1 MKLFVTDLDG
11 TLYPKN
17 TSDKEEVFESNK
29 AAVHEWIK
37 KGNKFAVATARG
49 IGHYETIC
57 NQLGFKVNFIGGN
70 GAENVFDTGEIN
82 LKSFPMKIYFD
93 ICEFIE
99 NLGIDASVSTIQNY
113 NWYWNTTSKYPI
125 YDSKKPR
132 WQYAGLADRNIIS
145 PDSGIERI
153 AIFLHEEEREEIK
166 AILIKKFGEI
176 VNITTSDIDTID
188 VGPLNSSKGISIL
201 ELAEKYNISPDDIIT
216 IGDSENDVAMFK
228 ISKRSYCI
236 DHAES
241 VVRNAA
247 WKIVPTVA
255 DAIMNELKDQFNQ

>member
-11 TLYPKN
+11 TLYPKDMN
-17 TSDKEEVFESNK
+17 NKKEIFESNK
-29 AAVHEWIK
+29 VAVYEWIK

-49 IGHYETIC
+49 IGYYETIC
-57 NQLGFKVNFIGGN
+57 NQLGFKVNFLGGN

-99 NLGIDASVSTIQNY
+99 NLGIDASVSTIQNG
-113 NWYWNTTSKYPI
+113 NWFWNTTSKYPI

-132 WQYAGLADRNIIS
+132 WQYARLADRNIIS
-145 PDSGIERI
+145 PSSSIERI
-153 AIFLHEEEREEIK
+153 AIFVREAEREEIK
-166 AILIKKFGEI
+166 TILIGNFGKI

-188 VGPLNSSKGISIL
+188 VGPINSSKGISIL
-201 ELAEKYNISPDDIIT
+201 ELAKKYNITPDNIVT

-236 DHAES
+236 DHAEP
-241 VVRNAA
+241 VVCNAA
-247 WKIVPTVA
+247 WRIVPTVA
-255 DAIMNELKDQFNQ
+255 DAIMNELRD